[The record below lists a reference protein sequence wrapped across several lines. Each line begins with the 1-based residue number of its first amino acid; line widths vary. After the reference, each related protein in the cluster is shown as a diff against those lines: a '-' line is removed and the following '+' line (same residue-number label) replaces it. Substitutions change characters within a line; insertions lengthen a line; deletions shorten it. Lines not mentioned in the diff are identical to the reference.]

1 MMRQLNTSIGRWTL
15 LSRQQSIVPTSTLF
29 FETVLLLVHH
39 PLLEKLSY
47 TEGASMMDEM
57 FFIYSS
63 KYLFCNVS
71 KKSLTQSTLVSR
83 IEVCSE

>member
-15 LSRQQSIVPTSTLF
+15 LPRQQSIVPTSTLF

-47 TEGASMMDEM
+47 TEGEGMMDEM

-63 KYLFCNVS
+63 IYFVMFQKRAYKVS
-71 KKSLTQSTLVSR
+71 IAVRDHS
-83 IEVCSE
+83 